1 MYSNAFEVLDYVVIA
16 VYLLGITAIGIWAGF
31 RRHASSEQYFLA
43 SKSLGWFTVGAAV
56 FASNISTIHLVGL
69 AADGARIGLVV
80 GNFEWMACYTLI
92 LLALVF
98 APYYLRTRII
108 TLPEFLERRFGP
120 PARTILAIIGIL
132 AALLIHI
139 GISMF
144 TAAKLFESFLGIP
157 MLASILVISLL
168 TVTYT
173 ALGGLKAVV
182 VTETI
187 QIFLLLGSAV
197 LVTALAIAHL
207 PQMGI
212 HSVAAFRAHMQPD
225 QLNMVQSIVGPDGDL
240 REFSWLGVL
249 LGFPILGIW
258 YWCTDQTHVQRV
270 LGAKNEKQ
278 GQNGALFAGFLKLL
292 PVFLM
297 VFPGTVGYLMFR
309 QGELS
314 LGGGDHPDYN
324 LLLAQMIQ
332 KLVPVGLKGLVAAGM
347 VAALMS
353 CMAAA
358 LNSCATLISV
368 DIVRRLRPAMP
379 DTRVVTI
386 GRITTGIIMLLAM
399 LWSTQG
405 GQFGTIFQ
413 AINKIPMT
421 FAPSVTTVFLF
432 GLLWK
437 RGDLRAALATFSIGC
452 TVGIIYFIVDLPSVS
467 RMLLE
472 KFQPERFQELAA
484 YLEAD
489 KGRDFQGLVTDPN
502 FGLGIPFMLFGAM
515 LWGLCIT
522 VYVGTSLITSPPPHE
537 KVDSVCWDHP
547 LAFLRGRIDGW
558 SDPRL
563 IALLLFVVVTGL
575 YVLDRW
581 YCS

>member
-1 MYSNAFEVLDYVVIA
+1 MYSSAFELLDYVVIA
-16 VYLLGITAIGIWAGF
+16 VYLLGITGLGIWIGF

-98 APYYLRTRII
+98 APYYLRTQIT
-108 TLPEFLERRFGP
+108 TLPEFLEKRFGP

-157 MLASILVISLL
+157 MIASILVISLL

-187 QIFLLLGSAV
+187 QLFLLLGSAV
-197 LVTALAIAHL
+197 MVTGLSIAHL
-207 PQMGI
+207 PEMGI
-212 HSVAAFRAHMQPD
+212 HDIAAFKAQMQPD
-225 QLNMVQSIVGPDGDL
+225 QLNMVQTIAGPDGNL
-240 REFSWLGVL
+240 REFSWLGIV

-270 LGAKNEKQ
+270 LGARSEKE

-297 VFPGTVGYLMFR
+297 VFPGTIGYIMYR
-309 QGELS
+309 KGELN
-314 LGGGDHPDYN
+314 LGAAGNPDYN

-368 DIVRRLRPAMP
+368 DIVKRLRPGMP

-386 GRITTGIIMLLAM
+386 GRVTTGIIMLLAM
-399 LWSTQG
+399 AWSTQG

-421 FAPSVTTVFLF
+421 FAPAVTTIFLF

-437 RGDLRAALATFSIGC
+437 RGDLRAALATFGVGC
-452 TVGIIYFIVDLPSVS
+452 TLGIAYFILDLPSVG
-467 RMLLE
+467 RMLL
-472 KFQPERFQELAA
+472 PAHPQE
-484 YLEAD
+484 
-489 KGRDFQGLVTDPN
+489 FHGLVTDPN
-502 FGLGIPFMLFGAM
+502 YGLGIPFMLAGAI
-515 LWGLCIT
+515 LWGICIA
-522 VYVGTSLITSPPPHE
+522 VYVGTSLLTPPPPRHT
-537 KVDSVCWDHP
+537 VDGVCWDHP
-547 LAFLRGRIDGW
+547 LAFLGGRIESW
-558 SDPRL
+558 SDPR
-563 IALLLFVVVTGL
+563 AVASVLFIVVTGI
-575 YVLDRW
+575 YVLNRM

>member
-1 MYSNAFEVLDYVVIA
+1 MYSSAFEVLDYVVIA
-16 VYLLGITAIGIWAGF
+16 VYLVGITAVGIWTGF

-98 APYYLRTRII
+98 APYYLRTHIT
-108 TLPEFLERRFGP
+108 TLPEFLEKRFGP
-120 PARTILAIIGIL
+120 PARTILAIISIM

-157 MLASILVISLL
+157 MLTSILVISLL

-187 QIFLLLGSAV
+187 QIFLLLGSAIM
-197 LVTALAIAHL
+197 VTALSIAHL
-207 PQMGI
+207 PSLGVHDI
-212 HSVAAFRAHMQPD
+212 AAFKAQMQPD
-225 QLNMVQSIVGPDGDL
+225 QLNMVQSIVGPDGTL
-240 REFSWLGVL
+240 REFSWLGII

-270 LGAKNEKQ
+270 LGAKSEKH

-297 VFPGTVGYLMFR
+297 VFPGTVGYIMVR
-309 QGELS
+309 KGEVH
-314 LGGGDHPDYN
+314 LGTTGNPDYN

-368 DIVRRLRPAMP
+368 DIVKRLRPRMA

-386 GRITTGIIMLLAM
+386 GRVTTGIIMLLAM
-399 LWSTQG
+399 AWSTQG

-421 FAPSVTTVFLF
+421 FAPAVTTVFLF

-437 RGDLRAALATFSIGC
+437 RGDLRAAMATFGVGC
-452 TVGIIYFIVDLPSVS
+452 TLGIAYFILDLPSVG
-467 RMLLE
+467 RMLLSS
-472 KFQPERFQELAA
+472 QP
-484 YLEAD
+484 LE
-489 KGRDFQGLVTDPN
+489 FHGLVSDPN
-502 FGLGIPFMLFGAM
+502 YGLGIPFMLAGAI
-515 LWGLCIT
+515 LWGLCIA
-522 VYVGTSLITSPPPHE
+522 VYIGISLLDPPPPQH
-537 KVDSVCWDHP
+537 KVDGVCWDHP
-547 LAFLRGRIDGW
+547 LAFLRGRIEGW
-558 SDPRL
+558 SDPRV
-563 IALLLFVVVTGL
+563 IAIVLFIVVTGL
-575 YVLDRW
+575 YVVDRI
-581 YCS
+581 YCG

>member
-1 MYSNAFEVLDYVVIA
+1 MYSSAFQLLDYVVIA
-16 VYLLGITAIGIWAGF
+16 VYLLGITALGIWAGF

-98 APYYLRTRII
+98 TPYYLRTRIT
-108 TLPEFLERRFGP
+108 TLPEFLEKRFGP

-197 LVTALAIAHL
+197 MVTALAIAHL
-207 PQMGI
+207 PAMGI
-212 HSVAAFRAHMQPD
+212 HSVAAFMAQMQPD
-225 QLNMVQSIVGPDGDL
+225 QLNMVQPIVGQDGTL
-240 REFSWLGVL
+240 REFSWLGIL

-270 LGAKNEKQ
+270 LGAKSEKD

-297 VFPGTVGYLMFR
+297 VFPGTIGYIMFR
-309 QGELS
+309 KGELN
-314 LGGGDHPDYN
+314 LGAAGHPDYN
-324 LLLAQMIQ
+324 LLLAQMVQ
-332 KLVPVGLKGLVAAGM
+332 KLVPVGVKGLVAAGM

-368 DIVRRLRPAMP
+368 DIVKRLRPAMA
-379 DTRVVTI
+379 DTHVVTI
-386 GRITTGIIMLLAM
+386 GRVTTGIIMLLAM
-399 LWSTQG
+399 AWSTQG

-413 AINKIPMT
+413 AINKLPMT
-421 FAPSVTTVFLF
+421 FAPAVPTVFLF

-437 RGDLRAALATFSIGC
+437 RGDLRAALATFGVGC
-452 TVGIIYFIVDLPSVS
+452 TLGVAYFILDLPSVG
-467 RMLLE
+467 RMLLASHP
-472 KFQPERFQELAA
+472 Q
-484 YLEAD
+484 
-489 KGRDFQGLVTDPN
+489 DFHGLVTDPN
-502 FGLGIPFMLFGAM
+502 
-515 LWGLCIT
+515 
-522 VYVGTSLITSPPPHE
+522 Y
-537 KVDSVCWDHP
+537 
-547 LAFLRGRIDGW
+547 
-558 SDPRL
+558 
-563 IALLLFVVVTGL
+563 
-575 YVLDRW
+575 
-581 YCS
+581 

>member
-1 MYSNAFEVLDYVVIA
+1 MYANAFELLDYVVIG

-98 APYYLRTRII
+98 TPYYLRTRIT
-108 TLPEFLERRFGP
+108 TLPEFLEKRFGP

-157 MLASILVISLL
+157 MMASILVISLL

-187 QIFLLLGSAV
+187 QIFLLLGSAIM
-197 LVTALAIAHL
+197 LTALAIAHL
-207 PQMGI
+207 PALGI
-212 HSVAAFRAHMQPD
+212 HDFAAFKAQMQPD
-225 QLNMVQSIVGPDGDL
+225 QLNMVQSIVGRDGNL
-240 REFSWLGVL
+240 SEFSWLGIA

-270 LGAKNEKQ
+270 LGAGSEKD

-297 VFPGTVGYLMFR
+297 VFPGTIGYIMFR
-309 QGELS
+309 KGELS
-314 LGGGDHPDYN
+314 LGDAAHPDYN
-324 LLLAQMIQ
+324 LLLAQMI
-332 KLVPVGLKGLVAAGM
+332 KTLVPAGLKGLVAAGM

-368 DIVRRLRPAMP
+368 DIVKRMRPGMA
-379 DTRVVTI
+379 DTRVVNI
-386 GRITTGIIMLLAM
+386 GRVTTGIIMLLAIA
-399 LWSTQG
+399 WSTQG

-421 FAPSVTTVFLF
+421 FAPAVTTVFLF

-437 RGDLRAALATFSIGC
+437 RGDLRAALATFGVGC
-452 TVGIIYFIVDLPSVS
+452 TLGLSYFILDLPSVG
-467 RMLLE
+467 RTLLASHP
-472 KFQPERFQELAA
+472 PEFH
-484 YLEAD
+484 
-489 KGRDFQGLVTDPN
+489 GLVTDVN
-502 FGLGIPFMLFGAM
+502 HGLGIPFMLAGAM
-515 LWGLCIT
+515 LWGICIA
-522 VYVGTSLITSPPPHE
+522 VYVGTSLLSAPPPRHT
-537 KVDSVCWDHP
+537 VDGICWDHP
-547 LAFLRGRIDGW
+547 LAFLGGRIKGW
-558 SDPRL
+558 SDPRV
-563 IALLLFVVVTGL
+563 IALALFITVTGL
-575 YVLDRW
+575 YIVNRI
-581 YCS
+581 YSP

>member
-1 MYSNAFEVLDYVVIA
+1 MDG
-16 VYLLGITAIGIWAGF
+16 LLHADPAG
-31 RRHASSEQYFLA
+31 A
-43 SKSLGWFTVGAAV
+43 
-56 FASNISTIHLVGL
+56 GL
-69 AADGARIGLVV
+69 
-80 GNFEWMACYTLI
+80 
-92 LLALVF
+92 
-98 APYYLRTRII
+98 APYYLRTRIT
-108 TLPEFLERRFGP
+108 TLPEFLEKRFGP

-157 MLASILVISLL
+157 MLYSILVISLL

-197 LVTALAIAHL
+197 LVTALSIAHL
-207 PQMGI
+207 PSLGI
-212 HSVAAFRAHMQPD
+212 HDVAAFRAAMKPD
-225 QLNMVQSIVGPDGDL
+225 QLNMLQPIVGTDGHL
-240 REFSWLGVL
+240 NEFSWLGIL

-270 LGAKNEKQ
+270 LGAKSEKQ

-297 VFPGTVGYLMFR
+297 VFPGTVGYLMFKS
-309 QGELS
+309 GEVS
-314 LGGGDHPDYN
+314 LGSGPKPDYN
-324 LLLAQMIQ
+324 LLLAGMI
-332 KLVPVGLKGLVAAGM
+332 KELVPVGLKGLVAAGM

-368 DIVRRLRPAMP
+368 DIVKRMVPRMP

-386 GRITTGIIMLLAM
+386 GRVTTGIIMLLAM
-399 LWSTQG
+399 AWSTQG

-437 RGDLRAALATFSIGC
+437 RGDLRAALATFGVGC
-452 TVGIIYFIVDLPSVS
+452 TLGITYFIVDLPSIS
-467 RMLLE
+467 RMLME
-472 KFQPERFQELAA
+472 NFQPQRYQELTA
-484 YLEAD
+484 YLQANPSEV
-489 KGRDFQGLVTDPN
+489 FQGLVTDPI

-515 LWGLCIT
+515 LWGLCIA
-522 VYVGTSLITSPPPHE
+522 VYVGTSLMTSPPPRQ
-537 KVDSVCWDHP
+537 KVDGVCWDSP
-547 LAFLRGRIDGW
+547 LAFLHGRVTGW
-558 SDPRL
+558 TDPRV
-563 IALLLFVVVTGL
+563 IALVLFIVVTGFYAFDKL
-575 YVLDRW
+575 ICY
-581 YCS
+581 